1 MLALSLKQRCGYK
14 SASKRVTRVASV
26 YSVLAC
32 TVFAFNGYLL
42 PACAQNAPEVP
53 AQNAPETPMTEIP
66 QIDPN
71 MVSGSNLFDGP
82 YAGKSTSEGFIYLD
96 VFINGVNR
104 KALTAFKPV
113 DGDFVINANG
123 LRNAGIIAP
132 KMSIDKDGWVHL
144 SKLPYVQYTYDE
156 TNQRMNFNVTKDDLI
171 VPVDIAITERSNFS
185 RLNENREG
193 EGRPTSSPAAVFS
206 TTMKLSVILM
216 VITRQYV

>member
-42 PACAQNAPEVP
+42 PAYAQNAPDTPAQNAPEVP
-53 AQNAPETPMTEIP
+53 GQNAPETPMTEIP

-71 MVSGSNLFDGP
+71 MISGSNLFDGP

-104 KALTAFKPV
+104 KALTAFKAV

-144 SKLPYVQYTYDE
+144 SKLPYVQYT
-156 TNQRMNFNVTKDDLI
+156 
-171 VPVDIAITERSNFS
+171 
-185 RLNENREG
+185 
-193 EGRPTSSPAAVFS
+193 
-206 TTMKLSVILM
+206 
-216 VITRQYV
+216 